1 MKKNNFPMTLQ
12 LFAEGDGD
20 GAGGGNVSGAG
31 ASGEGTNSELLSF
44 DGFLAQEGNQAEFDR
59 RVQKAIDTAVNNAQQ
74 KWQALTD
81 DKLSEAEKLAK
92 MNKEEKA
99 AYMQQKKEKELS
111 DRESAVARKELM
123 AEAKNTLA
131 EKKLPA
137 GLAEVLNYTNA
148 ESCNKSIDAVE
159 KAFQAAVEAAVQER
173 LKGGEPPKTPPNT
186 GDDMAKQVEALMMG
200 RI

>member
-1 MKKNNFPMTLQ
+1 MKKLFISQPMRGKSDEEIL
-12 LFAEGDGD
+12 AE
-20 GAGGGNVSGAG
+20 
-31 ASGEGTNSELLSF
+31 
-44 DGFLAQEGNQAEFDR
+44 R
-59 RVQKAIDTAVNNAQQ
+59 QKAIEA
-74 KWQALTD
+74 
-81 DKLSEAEKLAK
+81 AEK
-92 MNKEEKA
+92 MIGEPVEVIDSFFEKA
-99 AYMQQKKEKELS
+99 PVNAKKEKELS